1 MTPPEEGTPN
11 GEPKTPETCELVLK
25 SFRFP
30 RELSNSKANFRFVV
44 DLRFIDDKENFDSEH
59 AVMPSLDTF
68 WECDTNRQDKPNFV
82 RDVSRAASSTPFASF
97 DMSRIDSWDALIL
110 GVKAKGLHSVQFKV
124 IDVNRADAWDWVK
137 GVLGGIIETLKYQA
151 KKTIEATQ
159 KGDGE
164 DETEQV
170 VDKTLVSGSIG
181 GAAADLRSFTL
192 KRLARGGDVLY
203 RGSTRFENGVWN
215 GGDFIPEGYQG
226 DAALGPWIVTG
237 SGTEGPYAI
246 RLAVRDAMP
255 PGVLW

>member
-1 MTPPEEGTPN
+1 MASIERE
-11 GEPKTPETCELVLK
+11 TPETCELVLK
-25 SFRFP
+25 GFHFP
-30 RELSNSKANFRFVV
+30 RKLSNSKANFRFVV
-44 DLRFIDDKENFDSEH
+44 DLRFIDERKNFDSEH

-68 WECDTNRQDKPNFV
+68 WECDTNRQDRPNFV
-82 RDVSRAASSTPFASF
+82 RDVSQEARTVAFARF
-97 DMSRIDSWDALIL
+97 DMARVDSWDALIL
-110 GVKAKGLHSVQFKV
+110 GVRAKGLHSVQFKV

-137 GVLGGIIETLKYQA
+137 GILGGIMESLKLQA
-151 KKTIEATQ
+151 KRTIEATL

-192 KRLARGGDVLY
+192 KRLARGGKVLY
-203 RGSTRFENGVWN
+203 RGSARFENGVWD
-215 GGDFIPEGYQG
+215 GDDFVPKDYSG
-226 DAALGPWIVTG
+226 AASEGPWVVQG
-237 SGTEGPYAI
+237 KGTEGDYEI